1 MIPTLLISDG
11 DEAKQTL
18 LEGLIKNEPG
28 LRYIATVSKK
38 DGTRAVEQATKI
50 GAKLLWIDLDD
61 EPVEGLNLLA
71 ETKQL
76 YPTLNVVV
84 SKNALDAEM
93 VRASL
98 NLGALDILD
107 PQSWVNQLKIA
118 VAKIQTGST
127 AAPASAPAPAA
138 AAPAPAA
145 APAAAAAPAP
155 AAAPT
160 PAPAPQAAPTSGS
173 KWGDLDSIGTPHAA
187 ALGGQDST
195 GEIHV
200 GATPIVQTAASAHA
214 QAQMQ
219 SQTPPT
225 VTAPAPQAPMQ
236 APAASGNK
244 WGDLD
249 SIPTPHAAAAPQAAP
264 AAPQPTLQAPTAA
277 PAPAQAPIQAQMHQ
291 MQTPAPQV
299 TAPPQITAP
308 QEESQSA
315 GQTGSKW
322 GDLDA
327 IPTPK
332 AVKEVPTPTGTWD
345 GEESSIPEM
354 VKKGPPPPLPTPH
367 QSKGPK
373 RPAPEQAEM
382 YSVPPVPIWMI
393 LLILA
398 VIGGCIYYVMH
409 RPH

>member
-127 AAPASAPAPAA
+127 AAPAPAP
-138 AAPAPAA
+138 APAPAA
-145 APAAAAAPAP
+145 APA
-155 AAAPT
+155 
-160 PAPAPQAAPTSGS
+160 PAPAPQTAPTSGS
-173 KWGDLDSIGTPHAA
+173 KWGDLDSIGTPQAA

-219 SQTPPT
+219 SQIPPT
-225 VTAPAPQAPMQ
+225 VTAPAPQAPVQ

-249 SIPTPHAAAAPQAAP
+249 SIPTPHAAAAPQAAA
-264 AAPQPTLQAPTAA
+264 AAPQPTLQPTAA
-277 PAPAQAPIQAQMHQ
+277 PAPAQTPIQAQMQQ
-291 MQTPAPQV
+291 MQTPAPQL

-308 QEESQSA
+308 QEESPA
-315 GQTGSKW
+315 TGQTGSKW

-345 GEESSIPEM
+345 GEESSIPEL